1 MWPFFRKAE
10 EKRRKVPRAFVE
22 PSRKTMQFPDMIE
35 GLGKLDELG
44 SHDTAFKFWL
54 PEAVFEAL
62 VDVAFRNGDSVSQS
76 LRQFFVLHCY
86 GLYAYICIQDK
97 HPEIFRDMEI
107 RAMRYSVS
115 EPPAKPAPASAE
127 VSGAEVSGAEAML
140 RETPDVVRQK
150 PRAPARQKVRDPV
163 YWVPDLGKNVWPV
176 KVWIARRLRDD
187 LQSLADHAGIPVSQY
202 AREIVISR
210 LLGHGTLPKRPKML
224 EAAPLPSAEA
234 WGRGEDVPHRVA
246 TDRDEYCDH
255 DLYGTATCTWSEE
268 EDEEMRAQALSK
280 GGEAV

>member
-10 EKRRKVPRAFVE
+10 QKRDKIPNPFFAKAS
-22 PSRKTMQFPDMIE
+22 PKTMQFPDLIE
-35 GLGKLDELG
+35 GLGKLSELG
-44 SHDTAFKFWL
+44 THDVAFKFWL

-62 VDVAFRNGDSVSQS
+62 VDVAYRNDDSVSQS

-97 HPEIFRDMEI
+97 HPEIFRDMDI
-107 RAMRYSVS
+107 RAMRYSVA
-115 EPPAKPAPASAE
+115 EPPARPAPASAE
-127 VSGAEVSGAEAML
+127 NPSSEAMA
-140 RETPDVVRQK
+140 REAPEMARLK

-176 KVWIARRLRDD
+176 KVWIAKRLRDD
-187 LQSLADHAGIPVSQY
+187 LQSLADHAGMPVSQY

-234 WGRGEDVPHRVA
+234 WGRDEDVPHRA
-246 TDRDEYCDH
+246 AADIDEQVFHEY
-255 DLYGTATCTWSEE
+255 YGTITVTLSEE
-268 EDEEMRAQALSK
+268 AEERMRAQSSSK

>member
-35 GLGKLDELG
+35 GLGKLSELG
-44 SHDTAFKFWL
+44 THDVAFKFWL

-107 RAMRYSVS
+107 RAMRNRVAKPAAEPSPPS
-115 EPPAKPAPASAE
+115 ADGLLREPPANK
-127 VSGAEVSGAEAML
+127 
-140 RETPDVVRQK
+140 
-150 PRAPARQKVRDPV
+150 RQKVRDPV

-255 DLYGTATCTWSEE
+255 DLYGTATRTWSEE
-268 EDEEMRAQALSK
+268 GEEAMRAQSASK